1 MKRLFVKLSALLAV
15 VVLFGAALTLAA
27 AQKQLPIGHVP
38 DLVAQ
43 GKIAALGRL
52 PGDHQLRLAI
62 GLPLRDAAGLT
73 NLVRDLYNPA
83 SPQFH
88 HYLTPQQFTER
99 FGPTPAQY
107 AAVVQFARTNGFT
120 VIGRHPNRLALD
132 VAGRVGDIERAFH
145 VRLHSYRH
153 PRENRNFFA
162 PDAEPWVDASLP
174 VLHVSGL
181 NDYSLPHPQV
191 TLSPSV
197 RKNAAP
203 LTGTAPGGN
212 YFGGDFRQAYVP
224 GTPLTGAG
232 QSVGLLQF
240 DGFYPQDI
248 TNFANA
254 TGFSNL
260 PPVVVMPV
268 DGGVI
273 NIGNGEI
280 EVALDIQMAL
290 SMAPGISNVYV
301 YEATNGAPWLD
312 ILSQMADDDLANQLS
327 SSWSG
332 GGPDPA
338 SSEIFLQMAAQ
349 GQSFYNASGDSEAYT
364 GLIPF
369 PCDNPNITIVGG
381 TTLTTDGSGNYQS
394 ESVWNRHDGFTGG
407 GGGISAENLIP
418 FWQLGVDLTAA
429 HGSAAMRNIPDV
441 ALLAE
446 NVYIYCRQRRA
457 KDSVGGT
464 SCAAPLWAA
473 FTALANQQAAQL
485 GQSPVGFINPA
496 IYALNRGTNYALAF
510 HDITSGDNTGYFSPT
525 NFFAVPGF
533 DLCTGWG
540 TPAGTNLINLLT
552 TPDDLSVVPTSIF
565 TSGMVGGPF
574 QQTAWILVLTNSG
587 VASLDWA
594 LGPVP
599 ALLTASITNGT
610 LLPGCFTNITLQGNA
625 LAQLPAGTY
634 ASALL
639 VTNLSMDR
647 IEALSFQLDVGQ
659 SLVENGGFET
669 GDFTGWLL
677 IGDTTIGDNIYNIV
691 ATDDEFIGINEVVHS
706 GNFGAFLGQGGHP
719 ASLSQ
724 SLFTVPGQ
732 LYQIS
737 FWLDNPETGTSPQ
750 VQMFMA
756 NWDGTNLLNIT
767 NPPVFAFTNYQF
779 VVSASGTNTAL
790 QFLEENDTNYF
801 GFDDVS
807 VLLAGAPREVL
818 AAAAASGLEQN
829 GPQFNRN
836 SLAGLNYQVQFTTN
850 LVPAC
855 WQNLSTITAVTNVCG
870 LSDTNPVTGTGQR
883 FYRLELLLP

>member
-1 MKRLFVKLSALLAV
+1 MKGQSVKLSALLV
-15 VVLFGAALTLAA
+15 VAVLFGAVLTLAA

-38 DLVAQ
+38 ALVAQ
-43 GKIAALGRL
+43 GKIASLGRL

-62 GLPLRDAAGLT
+62 GLPLRDTAGLT
-73 NLVRDLYNPA
+73 NLLRDLYDPA

-99 FGPTPAQY
+99 FGPTSAQY
-107 AAVVQFARTNGFT
+107 AAVVQFARTNGFSI
-120 VIGRHPNRLALD
+120 VGRHPNRLALD
-132 VAGRVGDIERAFH
+132 VTGRVGDIERAFH

-153 PRENRNFFA
+153 PQENRNFFA

-191 TLSPSV
+191 ILSPSV
-197 RKNAAP
+197 KKNAVP
-203 LTGTAPGGN
+203 LAGTGPGGN
-212 YFGGDFRQAYVP
+212 FFGGDFRQAYAP

-232 QSVGLLQF
+232 QSIGLLQF

-254 TGFSNL
+254 VGVTNL

-268 DGGVI
+268 DGGVT
-273 NIGNGEI
+273 NIGGGEV
-280 EVALDIQMAL
+280 EVALDIEMSL

-301 YEATNGAPWLD
+301 YEATNGAPWVD

-332 GGPDPA
+332 GGSDPTA
-338 SSEIFLQMAAQ
+338 AEVFLQMAAQ

-369 PCDNPNITIVGG
+369 PCDEPNITIVGG
-381 TTLTTDGSGNYQS
+381 TMLTTDGSGNYQS
-394 ESVWNRHDGFTGG
+394 ESAWNRHDGFSGG
-407 GGGISAENLIP
+407 GGGISVQKLIP
-418 FWQLGVDLTAA
+418 SWQLGIDLTAA
-429 HGSAAMRNIPDV
+429 HGSTSMRNIPDV
-441 ALLAE
+441 ALVAE
-446 NVYIYCRQRRA
+446 NVYIYSGNGGQTP
-457 KDSVGGT
+457 VGGT
-464 SCAAPLWAA
+464 SCAAPLWAG

-485 GQSPVGFINPA
+485 GQSPVGFINPT

-510 HDITSGDNTGYFSPT
+510 HDITTGDNTGYFSPT

-540 TPAGTNLINLLT
+540 TPGGTNLINLLT
-552 TPDDLSVVPTSIF
+552 TPDDLGVSPQSIF

-574 QQTAWILVLTNSG
+574 QQTAWSLVLTNSG

-599 ALLTASITNGT
+599 SLLTASTTNGT
-610 LLPGCFTNITLQGNA
+610 LLPGSSTNITLQGNA
-625 LAQLPAGTY
+625 LTQLPAGIYT
-634 ASALL
+634 AALL
-639 VTNLSMDR
+639 VTNLSLDR
-647 IEALSFQLDVGQ
+647 IETVSFRFEVGQ

-677 IGDTTIGDNIYNIV
+677 IGDLAIGNNIYNLV
-691 ATDDEFIGINEVVHS
+691 TTDDEFIGITEVVHS
-706 GNFGAFLGQGGHP
+706 GNFGAFLGQGGHL

-732 LYQIS
+732 RYQVS
-737 FWLDNPETGTSPQ
+737 FWLDNPETGTNPQ
-750 VQMFMA
+750 VQQFMA
-756 NWDGTNLLNIT
+756 NWDGTNLFAIT
-767 NPPVFAFTNYQF
+767 NPPVFAWTNYQF
-779 VVSASGTNTAL
+779 VVTASGTNTVL
-790 QFLEENDTNYF
+790 QFLEENDPDYF

-807 VLLAGAPREVL
+807 VLPVPPVVFAGVSA
-818 AAAAASGLEQN
+818 GTN
-829 GPQFNRN
+829 GPQFNWD
-836 SLAGLNYQVQFTTN
+836 SLAGLNYLVQFTTN

-855 WQNLSTITAVTNVCG
+855 WQNLSTITAATNISS
-870 LSDTNPVTGTGQR
+870 LSDTNPVIGVGQR